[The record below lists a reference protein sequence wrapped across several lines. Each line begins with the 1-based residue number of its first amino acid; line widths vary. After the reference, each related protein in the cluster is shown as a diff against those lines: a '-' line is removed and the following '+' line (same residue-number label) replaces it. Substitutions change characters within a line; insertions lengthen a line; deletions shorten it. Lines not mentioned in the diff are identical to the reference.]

1 MWFGRKRRKSKFLA
15 DPVTVLD
22 ARGIP
27 TSECPNCG
35 ESWFLVVAIFD
46 DETYDIAAWGLDGE
60 CYSCGTLLTVCCP
73 VDSLSEK
80 EEPWW
85 VP

>member
-1 MWFGRKRRKSKFLA
+1 MWFGRKKRRSRFLVK
-15 DPVTVLD
+15 PVTTLD

-27 TSECPNCG
+27 TAQCPSCG
-35 ESWFLVVAIFD
+35 DTWLRIAAMFD
-46 DETYDIAAWGLDGE
+46 PETYDIAAWGTDGE

-73 VDSLSEK
+73 VDSLVEE